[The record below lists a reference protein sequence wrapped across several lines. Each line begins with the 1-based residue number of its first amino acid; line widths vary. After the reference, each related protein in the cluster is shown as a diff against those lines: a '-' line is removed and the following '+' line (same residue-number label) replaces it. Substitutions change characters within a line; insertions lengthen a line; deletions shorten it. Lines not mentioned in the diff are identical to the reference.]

1 MRMLIKR
8 GAWLPVGLFFLSVLW
23 TFLGYDL
30 PAVLLGGLLVSGL
43 LYFSFYVVEN
53 SLGSFV
59 LRRTVEALVTLLV
72 ISTLTFLLL
81 RVIPGGPF
89 DEEKALPP
97 EIKAN
102 IEAKYGLN
110 DPLWKQYVNYVGG
123 ILQGDLG
130 NSYKYVGRPISEIIA
145 DAFPTSVQLGVY
157 ALLVAY
163 LIGLPLGLIA
173 ASRHGTWMDS
183 SSMILAI
190 SGVSLPSFLVAPLFV
205 ILFSFTL
212 GWFEP
217 ALWMGPTYY
226 VLPMLV
232 LGIRPAAVIARLT
245 RASVLEVIRSDF
257 IRTAKA
263 KGLNERTILFKH
275 VFRNSLIPV
284 LSLTGPMVAGI
295 LTGSFII
302 ELIFA
307 IPGLAKHMV
316 QSVTNRDY
324 PLILGATLLFSFML
338 VFANLLTDL
347 LIAMIDPRV
356 KFS

>member
-1 MRMLIKR
+1 MKSLLKR
-8 GAWLPVGLFFLSVLW
+8 GALLPVLLFVLSVVW

-30 PAVLLGGLLVSGL
+30 PMVILGGLLVSTIV
-43 LYFSFYVVEN
+43 YFSFYVIEN
-53 SLGSFV
+53 SLGHFV
-59 LRRTVEALVTLLV
+59 LRRLMEAVFTLFI
-72 ISTLTFLLL
+72 ISSLTFLLL
-81 RVIPGGPF
+81 RTVPGGPF

-97 EIKAN
+97 AIKAN
-102 IEAKYGLN
+102 IEEKYGLN
-110 DPLWKQYVNYVGG
+110 DPLWKQYTNYICGL
-123 ILQGDLG
+123 LQGDLG
-130 NSYKYVGRPISEIIA
+130 SSYKYVGRPITEIIA

-163 LIGLPLGLIA
+163 LLGLPLGVIA
-173 ASRHGTWMDS
+173 ASRHGTWVDS
-183 SSMILAI
+183 TSMIFAI

-217 ALWMGPTYY
+217 ALWRGPAYY
-226 VLPMLV
+226 VLPMVV
-232 LGIRPAAVIARLT
+232 LGLRPAAVIARLT
-245 RASVLEVIRSDF
+245 RASVLEIIRSDF

-263 KGLNERTILFKH
+263 KGLSERKVLFKH

-338 VFANLLTDL
+338 VIANLITDL

>member
-1 MRMLIKR
+1 MKSFLKR
-8 GAWLPVGLFFLSVLW
+8 GAILPPLLFFLSVIW
-23 TFLGYDL
+23 TFLGHDL
-30 PAVLLGGLLVSGL
+30 PTVLLGGLVVSTLV
-43 LYFSFYVVEN
+43 YFAFYVVEN
-53 SLGSFV
+53 SLGPYV
-59 LRRTVEALVTLLV
+59 LRRVLEAVFTLFV
-72 ISTLTFLLL
+72 ISSLTFLLL
-81 RVIPGGPF
+81 RTIPGGPF

-97 EIKAN
+97 DIKAN
-102 IEAKYGLN
+102 IEAKYGL
-110 DPLWKQYVNYVGG
+110 DKPLFFQYTSYMGK
-123 ILQGDLG
+123 LLRGDLG
-130 NSYKYVGRPISEIIA
+130 ESYKYIGRPITEIIA
-145 DAFPTSVQLGVY
+145 DAFPNSVQLGVY

-163 LIGLPLGLIA
+163 LLGLPLGVIA
-173 ASRHGTWMDS
+173 ASRQGQWVDHTAM
-183 SSMILAI
+183 MFAI

-205 ILFSFTL
+205 ILFAFTL

-217 ALWMGPTYY
+217 ALWNGPGYY
-226 VLPMLV
+226 VLPMVV

-263 KGLNERTILFKH
+263 KGLSERKILFKH

-295 LTGSFII
+295 LTGSFVI

-324 PLILGATLLFSFML
+324 PLILGATLLFSCML
-338 VFANLLTDL
+338 VVANLITDL

-356 KFS
+356 KFT

>member
-1 MRMLIKR
+1 VKSFLKR
-8 GAWLPVGLFFLSVLW
+8 GAWLPVLLFWACVVW

-30 PAVLLGGLLVSGL
+30 PPALLGAFLVTAL

-53 SLGSFV
+53 SLGWFV
-59 LRRTVEALVTLLV
+59 LRRTLEALFTIFV
-72 ISTLTFLLL
+72 IASLTFLLL
-81 RVIPGGPF
+81 RTIPGGPF

-97 EIKAN
+97 EVKAN
-102 IEAKYGLN
+102 IEAKYGL
-110 DPLWKQYVNYVGG
+110 DQPLLTQYVIYMGN
-123 ILQGDLG
+123 LAHGDLG
-130 NSYKYVGRPISEIIA
+130 ESYKYVGRPITEIIA
-145 DAFPTSVQLGVY
+145 DAFPTSIQLGVY

-163 LIGLPLGLIA
+163 LLGLPLGVIA

-183 SSMILAI
+183 ALMMAAI

-217 ALWMGPTYY
+217 ALWEGPSFY
-226 VLPMLV
+226 VLPMVV
-232 LGIRPAAVIARLT
+232 LGIRPAAGIARLT

-257 IRTAKA
+257 IRTAKS
-263 KGLNERTILFKH
+263 KGLSERVVLFKH

-284 LSLTGPMVAGI
+284 LSLAGPMVAGI

-307 IPGLAKHMV
+307 IPGLAKHMI

-324 PLILGATLLFSFML
+324 PLVLGATLLFSVML
-338 VFANLLTDL
+338 VVANLITDL

>member
-1 MRMLIKR
+1 MKILLKR
-8 GAWLPVGLFFLSVLW
+8 GGWLPVFLFALSVVW
-23 TFLGYDL
+23 TFLGHDL
-30 PAVLLGGLLVSGL
+30 PTPLLGALLVTTL
-43 LYFSFYVVEN
+43 LYFAFYVIEN
-53 SLGSFV
+53 SLGHFV
-59 LRRTVEALVTLLV
+59 LKRLLEAALTLFV
-72 ISTLTFLLL
+72 ISSLTFLLL
-81 RVIPGGPF
+81 RTIPGGPF

-110 DPLWKQYVNYVGG
+110 DPLWRQYTRYIGG
-123 ILQGDLG
+123 LMQGDLG
-130 NSYKYVGRPISEIIA
+130 SSYKYIGRPITEIIS
-145 DAFPTSVQLGVY
+145 DALPVSIQLGVY

-163 LIGLPLGLIA
+163 LLGLPLGLIA
-173 ASRHGTWMDS
+173 GSRHGTWIDS
-183 SSMILAI
+183 AAMIFAI

-205 ILFSFTL
+205 MLFAFTL

-217 ALWMGPTYY
+217 ALWRGPEYY
-226 VLPMLV
+226 VLPMVV
-232 LGIRPAAVIARLT
+232 LGLRPAAVIARLT
-245 RASVLEVIRSDF
+245 RASVLEVIQSDF
-257 IRTAKA
+257 VRTAKA
-263 KGLNERTILFKH
+263 KGLTNREILFKH

-295 LTGSFII
+295 LTGSFVI

-307 IPGLAKHMV
+307 IPGLAKHMI

-338 VFANLLTDL
+338 VIANLITDL

>member
-1 MRMLIKR
+1 MMAFLKR
-8 GAWLPVGLFFLSVLW
+8 GALLPVVLFFLSVIW
-23 TFLGYDL
+23 TFLGFDL
-30 PAVLLGGLLVSGL
+30 PFVLLAGLFVSAFA
-43 LYFSFYVVEN
+43 YFVIYVIEN
-53 SLGSFV
+53 SMGAYV
-59 LRRTVEALVTLLV
+59 LRRLLEAIFTLFV
-72 ISTLTFLLL
+72 ISSLTFLLL
-81 RVIPGGPF
+81 RTIPGGPF

-110 DPLWKQYVNYVGG
+110 DPLWKQYTNYLGG
-123 ILQGDLG
+123 LLKGDLG
-130 NSYKYVGRPISEIIA
+130 SSYKYIGRPITEIIG
-145 DAFPTSVQLGVY
+145 DALPTSIQLGVY
-157 ALLVAY
+157 SLLVAY
-163 LIGLPLGLIA
+163 LLGLPLGLIA
-173 ASRHGTWMDS
+173 ASRHGTWLDS
-183 SSMILAI
+183 TAMIFAI
-190 SGVSLPSFLVAPLFV
+190 SGVSLPSFLVAPIFV
-205 ILFSFTL
+205 IIFSFQL
-212 GWFEP
+212 GWLEP
-217 ALWMGPTYY
+217 ALWLGPAYY
-226 VLPMLV
+226 VLPMFV

-263 KGLNERTILFKH
+263 KGLTERKVLFKH

-295 LTGSFII
+295 LTGSFVI

-324 PLILGATLLFSFML
+324 PLILGATLLFSFLL
-338 VFANLLTDL
+338 VIANLITDL

>member
-1 MRMLIKR
+1 M
-8 GAWLPVGLFFLSVLW
+8 F
-23 TFLGYDL
+23 
-30 PAVLLGGLLVSGL
+30 
-43 LYFSFYVVEN
+43 
-53 SLGSFV
+53 
-59 LRRTVEALVTLLV
+59 V
-72 ISTLTFLLL
+72 ISSLTFLLL
-81 RVIPGGPF
+81 RTIPGGPF

-97 EIKAN
+97 DVKAN
-102 IEAKYGLN
+102 IEAKYGL
-110 DPLWKQYVNYVGG
+110 DKPLFIQYTSYLGG
-123 ILQGDLG
+123 ILKGDLG
-130 NSYKYVGRPISEIIA
+130 ESYKYIGRPITEIIGSA
-145 DAFPTSVQLGVY
+145 LPNSIQLGVY

-173 ASRHGTWMDS
+173 AARHGTWIDH
-183 SSMILAI
+183 SSMMIAI

-217 ALWMGPTYY
+217 ALWQGPTYY
-226 VLPMLV
+226 VLPMVV

-257 IRTAKA
+257 IRTAKS
-263 KGLNERTILFKH
+263 KGLSERKILFKH

-295 LTGSFII
+295 LTGSFVI

-324 PLILGATLLFSFML
+324 PLILGATLLFSFIL
-338 VFANLLTDL
+338 VIANLITDL
-347 LIAMIDPRV
+347 LMAMLDPRV